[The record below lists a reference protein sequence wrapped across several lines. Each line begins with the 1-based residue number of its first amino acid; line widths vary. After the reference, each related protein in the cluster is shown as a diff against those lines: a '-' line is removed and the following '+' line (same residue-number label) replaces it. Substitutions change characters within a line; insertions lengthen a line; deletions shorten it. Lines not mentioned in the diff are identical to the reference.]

1 MVALLVHFDILYL
14 FLVNIF
20 HLLLVSNVVANFHL
34 LFNEVLSLDERAY
47 ELFSLFTLQVSYF
60 VLVNYICN
68 LELLF
73 LSLQLMLLVHELLP
87 QDTFLIIE
95 VEEDAQ
101 VFGHLIV
108 LLGLDNSLDLAL
120 LGHLLLHL
128 VYFLNVF
135 L

>member
-14 FLVNIF
+14 LLVHLF
-20 HLLLVSNVVANFHL
+20 HLLLVSNMVAYFHL
-34 LFNEVLSLDERAY
+34 LFNEVLSLDKGAY
-47 ELFSLFTLQVSYF
+47 ELISLFALQVSNF
-60 VLVNYICN
+60 ILVNYIGN

-101 VFGHLIV
+101 VLGHLVV

-120 LGHLLLHL
+120 LGHLLLNL
-128 VYFLNVF
+128 VYFLNVI

>member
-1 MVALLVHFDILYL
+1 M
-14 FLVNIF
+14 
-20 HLLLVSNVVANFHL
+20 VANFHL
-34 LFNEVLSLDERAY
+34 LFNEILCLNEGAY

-120 LGHLLLHL
+120 LGHLLFYL
-128 VYFLNVF
+128 VYFLNV
-135 L
+135 LL